1 MASDGATA
9 TLIIIIFVIIS
20 LITILGFNL
29 QHIKLNWKKY
39 RCNPMIMP
47 IAHIFGEDAK
57 KNHKECSAA
66 VQSSFMDSLLAP
78 IRGSQLANADNS
90 HKTASKTNDTKRK
103 AHETKFKLSN
113 LMSGIFSKTN
123 NVLIEFNRMGYSMK
137 DIWHRIT
144 GIFILVQYMFDT
156 IINQMSST
164 ASTIHNTNKIT
175 STKPHLS
182 SCFSPDT
189 TISTLS
195 GNILLKDIQPG
206 TILDN
211 NTIITSIF
219 ELDGKHEDIYQ
230 LDNIIVTGSHPV
242 FYKKWIKVHQHPQA
256 KLLSHVILNKVYC
269 FNTTNKT
276 IKLNNT
282 LFKDWDETTLDE
294 LKKLYPE
301 YYNTTLECENGFHKD
316 TPIVLENNTNKPISE
331 IIVGEKLLNT
341 TVVGIV
347 KIYGTHVSLY
357 ESNQIIGSK
366 YALNTPIKKKIDK
379 KEQYLYHLLTVN
391 NYFWIKGSK
400 LQLIYDYDNKT
411 ED

>member
-1 MASDGATA
+1 MASDGTTA

-47 IAHIFGEDAK
+47 IAHMFGEDAE
-57 KNHKECSAA
+57 KNHKECTAA
-66 VQSSFMDSLLAP
+66 FQSSFMDSLLAP

-90 HKTASKTNDTKRK
+90 HKTAAKANDTKRK
-103 AHETKFKLSN
+103 TNDLKFKLSD
-113 LMSGIFSKTN
+113 LMSGIFNKTN
-123 NVLIEFNRMGYSMK
+123 NILIEFNRMGYSMK

-144 GIFILVQYMFDT
+144 GIFIVVQYMFDT

-164 ASTIHNTNKIT
+164 SSTINNANKIT

-182 SCFSPDT
+182 SCFSPNT
-189 TISTLS
+189 TISTIS
-195 GNILLKDIQPG
+195 GDILLKHILPG
-206 TILDN
+206 TILNN
-211 NTIITSIF
+211 NTIITSVL
-219 ELDGKHEDIYQ
+219 ELDGKRENIYQ

-242 FYKKWIKVHQHPQA
+242 FYKKWIAVHQHPKA
-256 KLLSHVILNKVYC
+256 KLLDYTSLNKVYC
-269 FNTTNKT
+269 FNTTNKK

-282 LFKDWDETTLDE
+282 LFKDWDETNVDKM
-294 LKKLYPE
+294 KKLYPE
-301 YYNTTLECENGFHKD
+301 YSNTILECENGFHKD
-316 TPIVLENNTNKPISE
+316 TQIVLENGINKPISE

-347 KIYGTHVSLY
+347 KIYGIHVSLY
-357 ESNQIIGSK
+357 VSNKIIGSK
-366 YALNTPIKKKIDK
+366 YALNTSIKNKIDK
-379 KEQYLYHLLTVN
+379 KEPYLYHLLTEN
-391 NYFWIKGSK
+391 KQFWIKGDK
-400 LQLIYDYDNKT
+400 LQLTYDYDSKT